1 MSVDI
6 ERRGVFGSLGH
17 PILAKRGAPGKR
29 VLLVGQMLQLAAY
42 RAHFRRPIDAEQLS
56 PLSGRVIAQGL
67 DRSDPSQRHEGQ
79 QQKDRPEAIKTGGKA
94 EVFVRA
100 IQQPADQQRRKRQQ
114 NPAMRKIDS
123 PLETRFGLGQ
133 PSDAGRH
140 PFQRR
145 RRPTPHRGG
154 AVDLGSLALRA
165 RRYRL
170 AAIFFF
176 AAGRIR
182 PADAAFRNVSGFR
195 PSRSATSPKLA
206 PATRRLSISATTPA
220 VKTAAPR
227 VARGA

>member
-100 IQQPADQQRRKRQQ
+100 IN
-114 NPAMRKIDS
+114 NP
-123 PLETRFGLGQ
+123 LTNN
-133 PSDAGRH
+133 AGSASK
-140 PFQRR
+140 
-145 RRPTPHRGG
+145 TP
-154 AVDLGSLALRA
+154 
-165 RRYRL
+165 
-170 AAIFFF
+170 
-176 AAGRIR
+176 
-182 PADAAFRNVSGFR
+182 P
-195 PSRSATSPKLA
+195 
-206 PATRRLSISATTPA
+206 
-220 VKTAAPR
+220 
-227 VARGA
+227 